1 MAWVCTQQ
9 KFSEFNLI
17 DSVINEWN
25 RWCEDQ
31 YQEVRHFQ
39 QVPCLVAL
47 INLADVGYEVSQ
59 DDLLAHIQIDQS
71 VSWQL
76 WRNQM
81 HRLYVDV
88 YEGGHALH

>member
-1 MAWVCTQQ
+1 M
-9 KFSEFNLI
+9 
-17 DSVINEWN
+17 
-25 RWCEDQ
+25 
-31 YQEVRHFQ
+31 
-39 QVPCLVAL
+39 

-76 WRNQM
+76 WRYQM

-88 YEGGHALH
+88 YQWGDALH